1 MGMIELSSLIQ
12 PDRGQP
18 ARTIHIVDAKG
29 FDAWLS
35 AQPPRHRAAATAQ
48 KLAPSGYSSAIL
60 PGDGPEDW
68 AVVTVVANVERLG
81 TWCLAKLADTLPEGT
96 YRVADAEPGKALYGW
111 LTAQYKFDRYR
122 KKDDKPHG
130 ARVLLTGDPVKMD
143 EALRMAA
150 VAFKLRDR
158 INTGANDMGPAD
170 LEDAAADLA
179 KTYGATLTVV
189 KGPEIEKGYGL
200 LWAVGKAA
208 GKGREPRL
216 IEIEWGNPDHPR
228 IAIIGKGVTFDTGG
242 LDIKPASGMRLMKKD
257 MGGAAHALALAELVM
272 QNRLPVRLHM
282 LVPAVENSI
291 NGEATRP
298 GDVMISRKGL
308 SVENSNTDA
317 EGRLILA
324 DALTKAAEGN
334 PQLVFDFATLT
345 GAARV
350 ALGADLQAL
359 FANDDTLA
367 SELMNAAE
375 TESDPMWRM
384 PLYDPY
390 KDLLKSD
397 VADMVNAAEGP
408 FGGAIT
414 AALFLKEFVP
424 DKAQWAH
431 FDIFCWN
438 GSTKPG
444 RPKGAEAVSLRATW
458 KVLKD
463 RYGG

>member
-1 MGMIELSSLIQ
+1 MPDLNTLVQ

-18 ARTIHIVDAKG
+18 ARTIHLIDAKG
-29 FDAWLS
+29 HDAWLA
-35 AQPPRHRAAATAQ
+35 AQPPRHRTAAQAQ
-48 KLAPSGYSSAIL
+48 KLAPTGYSSAIL

-68 AVVTVVANVERLG
+68 SVVTVVANVERL
-81 TWCLAKLADTLPEGT
+81 TPWCLAKLAETLPEGT
-96 YRVADAEPGKALYGW
+96 YRVEGHEPGKALYGW
-111 LTAQYKFDRYR
+111 LTAQYKFDRYK
-122 KKDDKPHG
+122 KKDDKVQGP
-130 ARVLLTGDPVKMD
+130 RVLLTGDPAKME
-143 EALRMAA
+143 EALRLAN
-150 VAFKLRDR
+150 VTFKLRDR

-170 LEDAAADLA
+170 LEAAAADLA
-179 KTYGATLTVV
+179 KDYGATLTVV
-189 KGPEIEKGYGL
+189 KGKEVEKGYGM

-208 GKGREPRL
+208 GEGREPRL
-216 IEIEWGNPDHPR
+216 IELEWGNPEHPR
-228 IAIIGKGVTFDTGG
+228 IAIIGKGVCFDTGG
-242 LDIKPASGMRLMKKD
+242 LDIKPAAGMRLMKKD

-317 EGRLILA
+317 EGRLILG
-324 DALTKAAEGN
+324 DALTKAAESN
-334 PQLVFDFATLT
+334 PELVFDFATLT

-367 SELMNAAE
+367 SELLAAAE
-375 TESDPMWRM
+375 AEADPMWRM

-390 KDLLKSD
+390 KDALKSD
-397 VADMVNAAEGP
+397 VADLVNAAEGP

-414 AALFLKEFVP
+414 AALFLKEFAP
-424 DKAQWAH
+424 EKAQWAH

-438 GSTKPG
+438 GSAKPG

>member
-1 MGMIELSSLIQ
+1 MTDLNTLVQ
-12 PDRGQP
+12 PDRGQA
-18 ARTIHIVDAKG
+18 ARTIHLIDAKG
-29 FDAWLS
+29 YDAWLA
-35 AQPPRHRAAATAQ
+35 AQPPRHRAAAAAQ
-48 KLAPSGYSSAIL
+48 KLSGSTYSSAIL
-60 PGDGPEDW
+60 PGDAPEDW
-68 AVVTVVANVERLG
+68 SVVSVVADADKLG
-81 TWCLAKLADTLPEGT
+81 PWCLAKLAETLPEGS
-96 YRVADAEPGKALYGW
+96 YRVEGIEPGKAIYGW
-111 LTAQYKFDRYR
+111 LCAQYKFDRY
-122 KKDDKPHG
+122 KKADPKPQG
-130 ARVLLTGDPVKMD
+130 PRVLLTGDPVKME
-143 EALRMAA
+143 EAVRLAA
-150 VAFKLRDR
+150 VTFKLRDR
-158 INTGANDMGPAD
+158 INTGANDMSPAD
-170 LEDAAADLA
+170 LEAAGADLA
-179 KTYGATLTVV
+179 KAYGATFTVV
-189 KGPEIEKGYGL
+189 KGDELKQGYGML
-200 LWAVGKAA
+200 HAVGQAA

-216 IEIEWGNPDHPR
+216 IELEWGNPEHPR
-228 IAIIGKGVTFDTGG
+228 IAIIGKGVCFDSGG

-272 QNRLPVRLHM
+272 QNKLPVRLHM

-291 NGEATRP
+291 SGEATRP
-298 GDVMISRKGL
+298 GDVMISRKGIT
-308 SVENSNTDA
+308 VENSNTDA
-317 EGRLILA
+317 EGRLILG
-324 DALTKAAEGN
+324 DALTKAEEKN
-334 PQLVFDFATLT
+334 PELVFDFATLT

-367 SELMNAAE
+367 SEILAAGE
-375 TESDPMWRM
+375 EEADPIWRM

-424 DKAQWAH
+424 AKAQWAH

-438 GSTKPG
+438 GSPKPG

>member
-1 MGMIELSSLIQ
+1 MPDLTTLLQ
-12 PDRGQP
+12 LDRGQT
-18 ARTIHIVDAKG
+18 ARTIHLIDAKG
-29 FDAWLS
+29 FDAWLN
-35 AQPPRHRAAATAQ
+35 AQPPRHRAAAAAQ
-48 KLAPSGYSSAIL
+48 KLAPTGYASAIL
-60 PGDGPEDW
+60 PGEGPEDW
-68 AVVTVVANVERLG
+68 SVVSVVANVERMSP
-81 TWCLAKLADTLPEGT
+81 WCLAKLAETLPEGT
-96 YRVADAEPGKALYGW
+96 YRVEEREPGKALYGW
-111 LTAQYKFDRYR
+111 VAAQYKFDRYK
-122 KKDDKPHG
+122 KKDDKAQGP
-130 ARVLLTGDPVKMD
+130 RVLLSTDPVKVE
-143 EALRMAA
+143 EALRMAG
-150 VAFKLRDR
+150 VTFKLRDR

-170 LEDAAADLA
+170 LEAAATDLA
-179 KTYGATLTVV
+179 KAYGATLNVV
-189 KGPEIEKGYGL
+189 KGDAIEQGYGL

-216 IEIEWGNPDHPR
+216 IEIEWGNPEHPR
-228 IAIIGKGVTFDTGG
+228 IAIIGKGVCFDTGG
-242 LDIKPASGMRLMKKD
+242 LDIKPAAGMRLMKKD

-298 GDVMISRKGL
+298 GDVMISRKGIT
-308 SVENSNTDA
+308 VENSNTDA

-334 PQLVFDFATLT
+334 PELVFDFATLT

-367 SELMNAAE
+367 SDLMAAAE
-375 TESDPMWRM
+375 TESDPMWRL

-390 KDLLKSD
+390 KDMLKSD
-397 VADMVNAAEGP
+397 VADLVNAAEAP
-408 FGGAIT
+408 FGGALT

-424 DKAQWAH
+424 EKAQWAH
-431 FDIFCWN
+431 LDIFCWN
-438 GSTKPG
+438 GSAKPG

-463 RYGG
+463 RYAG